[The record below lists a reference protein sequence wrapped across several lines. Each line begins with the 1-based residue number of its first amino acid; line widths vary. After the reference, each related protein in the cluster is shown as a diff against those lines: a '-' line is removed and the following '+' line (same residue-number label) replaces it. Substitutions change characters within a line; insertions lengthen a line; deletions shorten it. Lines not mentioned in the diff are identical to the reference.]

1 MKEHEDDV
9 RCIWYLGAY
18 YIWSMY
24 IYIMGICLVMPN
36 PLKNPCLLRFGLR
49 PWFVLV
55 VVIAVVVV

>member
-1 MKEHEDDV
+1 MTYVVSGTWEHIIYGL
-9 RCIWYLGAY
+9 C
-18 YIWSMY
+18 
-24 IYIMGICLVMPN
+24 IYIIGICLVMPN